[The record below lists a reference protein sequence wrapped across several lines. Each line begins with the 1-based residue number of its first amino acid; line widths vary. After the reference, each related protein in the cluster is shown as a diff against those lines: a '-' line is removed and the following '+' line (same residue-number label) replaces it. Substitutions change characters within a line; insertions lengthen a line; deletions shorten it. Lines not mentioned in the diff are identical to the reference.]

1 MSKKS
6 KFAGLVRVFRLL
18 GGFWFLLKVLALV
31 VILIACLPPQ
41 QDWQVYCLALYV
53 PLLLIS
59 ISLSVFWVITCGT
72 EFDRS
77 SKEDQNRNKV

>member
-18 GGFWFLLKVLALV
+18 GGFWFLLKVSALV
-31 VILIACLPPQ
+31 VILIVCLPPQ

-72 EFDRS
+72 EFDHS